1 MSGHIYDL
9 AVTGNIFLGNTT
21 IKNGTILVDGE
32 RISCIIKK
40 AEGFKAKTHING
52 ADKWVMPGAVDSHV
66 HSLSY
71 PGEGFANSTRSA
83 CAGGVTTIIDMPL
96 EPPAGIATP
105 EAFRKKIELVEA
117 ESYIDVA
124 LLGSVKNDTLDY
136 IHDLKK
142 EGVCGFKL
150 SLFDTDPDRF
160 PRINDG
166 NLLDAFSIIK
176 KTGLTAGIHAE
187 NDEIIK
193 RLIEKYIKE
202 GKTYPRA
209 HCETRPEVSETES
222 VLRGLEIARAAGVR
236 FHLYHLS
243 CSRSIDLARCYM
255 NEGCRVT
262 LETCPHYLVFS
273 EEDMDRLGAKLR
285 INPPVRKKTGA
296 DRVWDKLR
304 RGEIDCVGSVHARW
318 PFEQKKR
325 PSIFENSCGAPGVET
340 LLPIL
345 FSEGVAKKRI
355 SIFTLARVLMENPAK
370 IFGLFPKKG
379 VLSPGS
385 DADIVIVAPRE
396 ECAIQGEHMN
406 TSAQWTP
413 YEDMVIKGK
422 VETTIIRGNIIFHKG
437 KIVGEMGF
445 GQFINP
451 SI

>member
-1 MSGHIYDL
+1 LSGHIYDL

-285 INPPVRKKTGA
+285 INPPVRKKTGS
-296 DRVWDKLR
+296 DRLWDKLR
-304 RGEIDCVGSVHARW
+304 RGEIDCVGSDHAPW
-318 PFEQKKR
+318 PIEQKKR

-396 ECAIQGEHMN
+396 EWAIQGEHMN

>member
-285 INPPVRKKTGA
+285 INPPVRKKTGS
-296 DRVWDKLR
+296 DRLWDKLR
-304 RGEIDCVGSVHARW
+304 RGEIDCVGSDHAPW
-318 PFEQKKR
+318 PIEQKKR

-396 ECAIQGEHMN
+396 EWAIQGEHMN

>member
-1 MSGHIYDL
+1 MSEHIYDL
-9 AVTGNIFLGNTT
+9 AVTGNIFLGHST

-32 RISCIIKK
+32 QISSISNES
-40 AEGFKAKTHING
+40 EGFKAKTLING
-52 ADKWVMPGAVDSHV
+52 ANNWVMPGAIDSHV

-96 EPPAGIATP
+96 EPPAGIANP

-124 LLGSVKNDTLDY
+124 LLGSVKNDTLDT
-136 IHDLKK
+136 IPDLKK
-142 EGVCGFKL
+142 AGACGFKL

-160 PRINDG
+160 PRIHDG
-166 NLLDAFSIIK
+166 NLLDAFSLIK
-176 KTGLTAGIHAE
+176 KTELTAGIHAE

-193 RLIEKYIKE
+193 RLIEKYMKE

-222 VLRGLEIARAAGVR
+222 VLRGLEIARAVGVR

-243 CSRSIDLARCYM
+243 CARSIDLARYYM

-285 INPPVRKKTGA
+285 INPPVRKITES
-296 DRVWDKLR
+296 DRLWDKLR
-304 RGEIDCVGSVHARW
+304 RGEIDCVSSDHAPW
-318 PFEQKKR
+318 PIEQKKQ
-325 PSIFENSCGAPGVET
+325 PSIFENACGAPGVET
-340 LLPIL
+340 LLPLL
-345 FSEGVAKKRI
+345 FGEGIAKKRI
-355 SIFTLARVLMENPAK
+355 SIFTFARVLMENPAK
-370 IFGLFPKKG
+370 IFGLFPRKG

-385 DADIVIVAPRE
+385 DADIVIVAPLE
-396 ECAIQGEHMN
+396 EWTIKSKNMR

-413 YEDMVIKGK
+413 YEDMVIQGK
-422 VETTIIRGNIIFHKG
+422 VETTIVRGNIVFHKG
-437 KIVGEMGF
+437 KIVGEMGH
-445 GQFINP
+445 GKFIKP
-451 SI
+451 I

>member
-285 INPPVRKKTGA
+285 INPPVRKKTGS
-296 DRVWDKLR
+296 DRLWDKLR
-304 RGEIDCVGSVHARW
+304 RVGSDHAPW
-318 PFEQKKR
+318 PIEQKKR

-396 ECAIQGEHMN
+396 VWAIQGEHMN

>member
-1 MSGHIYDL
+1 MSEHIYDL
-9 AVTGNIFLGNTT
+9 AVTGNIFLGDIT

-32 RISCIIKK
+32 RISCIINK

-52 ADKWVMPGAVDSHV
+52 ANKWVMPGAIDSHV

-96 EPPAGIATP
+96 EPPAGIANP
-105 EAFRKKIELVEA
+105 EAFRKKIALVEA

-136 IHDLKK
+136 IPDLKK
-142 EGVCGFKL
+142 EGACGFKL

-193 RLIEKYIKE
+193 RLVEKYIKE

-209 HCETRPEVSETES
+209 HCETRPEISETES
-222 VLRGLEIARAAGVR
+222 VLRGLEIARAVGVR

-243 CSRSIDLARCYM
+243 CSRSIDLARYYM
-255 NEGCRVT
+255 NEGCQVT
-262 LETCPHYLVFS
+262 LETCPNYLVFS

-285 INPPVRKKTGA
+285 INPPVRKRTESG
-296 DRVWDKLR
+296 RLWDKLR
-304 RGEIDCVGSVHARW
+304 RGEIDCVSSDHAPW
-318 PFEQKKR
+318 PIEQKKQQ
-325 PSIFENSCGAPGVET
+325 SIFENSCGAPGVET

-345 FSEGVAKKRI
+345 FGEGVAKKRI

-385 DADIVIVAPRE
+385 DADIVIVAPLE
-396 ECAIQGEHMN
+396 EWTIKGVNMH

-422 VETTIIRGNIIFHKG
+422 VETTIVRGNIVFHKG
-437 KIVGEMGF
+437 KIVGGMGH
-445 GQFINP
+445 GKFIKP
-451 SI
+451 I